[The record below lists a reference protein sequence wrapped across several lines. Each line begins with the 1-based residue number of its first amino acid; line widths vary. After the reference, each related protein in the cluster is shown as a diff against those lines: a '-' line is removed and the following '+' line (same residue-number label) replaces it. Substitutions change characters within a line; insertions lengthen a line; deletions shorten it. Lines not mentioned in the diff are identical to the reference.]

1 MSTNMNE
8 ILQNTLIKNAKIVN
22 EDKIIEADVRIC
34 GNKIEK
40 IASNIDAQT
49 KDKIIDAA
57 GLYLLP
63 GMIDD
68 QVHFREPGMPHK
80 GRFITESAAAVAG
93 GITSVMDMPNTS
105 PLTVTQ
111 DAIVAKHKLIAGNS
125 YCNYGFYLGAT
136 NDNIEEIKNID
147 TRLICGVKVFMG
159 ASTGNMLVDNEKTLK
174 KIFKHSS
181 VLIATH
187 CEDTP
192 IILENEAK
200 AKEKYGKNVPINQ
213 HGLIRSRQACIKS
226 TELAMKLALKY
237 GSKLHVLHISTAE
250 EVELFKQLPLAQKQI
265 TAEAC
270 VHFTWF
276 DEQDYAELGTLIK
289 CNPAIKQPA
298 DKLAIIDG
306 INFGNLDIIA
316 TDHAPHTWDEK
327 QNKYFKAPSG
337 LPLVQTALPSLLTQ
351 VNQGLFSLEKI
362 VRKTAHNVADL
373 FQVKNRGYIKQGY
386 FADLVLVDLNKS
398 YKVEDKNMLY
408 QCAWTPYNGQEFS
421 ATIIKTWVNGELK
434 WSNNKLKGNANGKA
448 LKFDR

>member
-1 MSTNMNE
+1 MKR
-8 ILQNTLIKNAKIVN
+8 TLIKDVKIVN
-22 EDKIIEADVRIC
+22 EDLIVESDILITDKKIANINTAIPALDNDNIIEGR
-34 GNKIEK
+34 GR
-40 IASNIDAQT
+40 
-49 KDKIIDAA
+49 
-57 GLYLLP
+57 YLLP

-68 QVHFREPGMPHK
+68 QVHFREPGMPQK

-111 DAIVAKHKLIAGNS
+111 QAIEAKHKLISGNS

-147 TRLICGVKVFMG
+147 TRLICGIKVFMG

-174 KIFKHSS
+174 KIFKYAP

-192 IILENEAK
+192 IILANEAK
-200 AKEKYGKNVPINQ
+200 AREKYGKNVPINQ
-213 HGLIRSRQACIKS
+213 HGQIRSRQACIKS
-226 TELAMKLALKY
+226 TNLAMKLATKY
-237 GSKLHVLHISTAE
+237 GAKLHVLHISTAE
-250 EVELFKQLPLAQKQI
+250 EVALFKQLPLAQKQI

-276 DEQDYAELGTLIK
+276 DELDYDLLGSLIK
-289 CNPAIKQPA
+289 CNPAIKQNA
-298 DKLAIIDG
+298 DKRAIIDG

-316 TDHAPHTWDEK
+316 TDHAPHTWEEK
-327 QNKYFKAPSG
+327 QNSYFKAPSG

-351 VNQGLFSLEKI
+351 VNLGVYDLEKI

-373 FQVKNRGYIKQGY
+373 FQLKNRGYLRVGY
-386 FADLVLVDLNKS
+386 FADLVLVDMDKAYTVKN
-398 YKVEDKNMLY
+398 KNMLY
-408 QCAWTPYNGQEFS
+408 QCGWSPYDKQEFS
-421 ATIIKTWVNGELK
+421 VSVDKTWVNGELK
-434 WSNNKLKGNANGKA
+434 WDKNKIIGSANGKA
-448 LKFDR
+448 LKYVR